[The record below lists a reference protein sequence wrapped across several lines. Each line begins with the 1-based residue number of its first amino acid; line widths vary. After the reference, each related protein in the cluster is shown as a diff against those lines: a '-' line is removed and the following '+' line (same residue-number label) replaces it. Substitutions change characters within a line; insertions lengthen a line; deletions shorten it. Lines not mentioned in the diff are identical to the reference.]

1 MRVINLF
8 AGPGTGKSTTAAA
21 LFAELKY
28 RGVNCEYIP
37 EYAKDAAWE
46 GRSKKFFKAQQLIYG
61 KQSWRFER
69 VKDEVDIMITDC
81 PLMMGLVYMPRDFP
95 MESLRNVIREDHDR
109 YESLNFFLKR
119 NKMYNPKGRNQ
130 TEDEAMALDKDIR
143 EMLDETDIGYRKLNF
158 SRKNPK
164 QIIQEMLEYGWG
176 ETIPALRNK

>member
-61 KQSWRFER
+61 KQSWRFDR

-81 PLMMGLVYMPRDFP
+81 PLMMGLVYMPSDFP
-95 MESLRNVIREDHDR
+95 MPSLRYVIHEDYNR
-109 YESLNFFLKR
+109 YENLNFFLKR
-119 NKMYNPKGRNQ
+119 NKVYNPKGRNQ
-130 TEDEAMALDKDIR
+130 TEAEAKQLDQDIR
-143 EMLDETDIGYRKLNF
+143 DMLDRTDIGYRKLNF

-164 QIIQEMLEYGWG
+164 QIINEMIEYGWADD
-176 ETIPALRNK
+176 IPALHNK